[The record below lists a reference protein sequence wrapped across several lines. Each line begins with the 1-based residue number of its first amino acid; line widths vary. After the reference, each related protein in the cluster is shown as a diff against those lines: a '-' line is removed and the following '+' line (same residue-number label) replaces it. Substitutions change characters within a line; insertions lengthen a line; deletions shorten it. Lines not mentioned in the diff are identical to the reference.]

1 MLSITAGLPDA
12 AVNLHLNELAAAQ
25 RPCLDIIGKILGA
38 IPTAQLAEEL
48 SNRIGD
54 GDVLDVKV
62 WRKDDLRIAD
72 NDLTDSQ
79 AEYVAKTADF
89 SGLDEVTD
97 AEWMHLRECID
108 ECKGDRDFPLT

>member
-62 WRKDDLRIAD
+62 WRKDDLRMIS
-72 NDLTDSQ
+72 LTVRLNTLRKPPIS
-79 AEYVAKTADF
+79 A
-89 SGLDEVTD
+89 GLT
-97 AEWMHLRECID
+97 
-108 ECKGDRDFPLT
+108 K